1 MGRRRIHFPERPW
14 RSRTLGCCPEAGG
27 NVGCSIQRRF
37 QANSD
42 TVRDIG
48 RSVTARS
55 NEAYDTS
62 PPPRP
67 CSTPRGLVREK
78 SYGRARTRASL
89 ARRPLPGLDLHPD
102 PEREHRVPS
111 STDPAGTHAGAR
123 AQPASHLPHDRTPQP
138 FRPPPDS
145 RLDRWRG
152 ERRRYR
158 APPFRPPSRN
168 PCRRMKPV
176 ASAWLYVSSGPA
188 ASNDDRAWE

>member
-78 SYGRARTRASL
+78 SYARARTRASL
-89 ARRPLPGLDLHPD
+89 ARRPLPGLDLHSD

-111 STDPAGTHAGAR
+111 STDPAGDPRGGPGTARLSSPSRPHAPALQTSTRLAPGPVAR
-123 AQPASHLPHDRTPQP
+123 RTETLPGPALSTPQP
-138 FRPPPDS
+138 QPLQADEAGGVGLVVRVLRSCSF
-145 RLDRWRG
+145 
-152 ERRRYR
+152 ER
-158 APPFRPPSRN
+158 
-168 PCRRMKPV
+168 
-176 ASAWLYVSSGPA
+176 
-188 ASNDDRAWE
+188 